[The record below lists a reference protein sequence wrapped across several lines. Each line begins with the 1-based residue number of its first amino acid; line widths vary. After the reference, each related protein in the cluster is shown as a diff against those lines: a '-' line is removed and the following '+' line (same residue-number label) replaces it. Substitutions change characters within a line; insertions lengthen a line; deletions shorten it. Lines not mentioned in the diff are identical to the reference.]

1 MCGIVGFTG
10 VAGAVGILMEGLGN
24 LEYRGYDSAGVS
36 VFSEGKIRTVKA
48 RGRLQNLA
56 DRLKESPLEGS
67 CGIGHTRWATHGE
80 PSDIN
85 AHPHG
90 TEKLSLVH
98 NGIIENYVELRE
110 MLKEKGY
117 SFVSQTDTEVAA
129 KVLDFCYE
137 GDPAAAIRRA
147 SGMMEGA
154 FAFGILFADRPGEIY
169 AVRRGSPLIA
179 ALSPEGNFIT
189 SDVTAVLRHTR
200 RYFTLEPEEIV
211 RLTADSAVVWG
222 ADGKEIQK
230 EILTADWNVEQAQ
243 KGGFPHF
250 MLKEIFEQPQA
261 LDSTIH
267 PRVHTGLPSFASDGI
282 PDGFFRDIDRVQ
294 VIACGTAMHAGMV
307 GRMVIE
313 KLARLPVDVDI
324 ASEFRYRDP
333 ILTPRH
339 LVVVVSQSGETAD
352 TLAALRLSKDR
363 GCPVLAIVNVAG
375 STIAREADH
384 VLYTFAGPEIAVAS
398 TKAYSVQLGVLYLM
412 GIRIA
417 LEKGRVSE
425 EEARALISG
434 LLDTVEKT
442 QKCLEMAEP
451 IRKIAETYRETG
463 SLFFIG
469 RGFDYPLCCE
479 GSLKLKE
486 ISYIHCEAYAA
497 GELKHGTIS
506 LITPGVPVVAL
517 ATQGALLPKTL
528 SNVKEVRARGA
539 SVLLIC
545 RESAHPEEDLFAH
558 RISLP
563 EADDLFM
570 PLLSVIPL
578 QLLSYYAAVC
588 RGCDVDKPRNL
599 AKSVTVE

>member
-10 VAGAVGILMEGLGN
+10 SKQALDMLLEGLGN

-36 VFSEGKIRTVKA
+36 VFCGGAIRTVKA
-48 RGRLQNLA
+48 QGRLQNLREKLA
-56 DRLKESPLEGS
+56 CYPLEGT

-80 PSDIN
+80 PSDQN
-85 AHPHG
+85 AHPHT

-98 NGIIENYVELRE
+98 NGIIENYLELRAE
-110 MLKEKGY
+110 LSQKGY

-129 KVLDFCYE
+129 KVLDSCYD
-137 GDPAAAIRRA
+137 GDPAAAIRKA
-147 SGMMEGA
+147 SSLLEGA
-154 FAFGILFADRPGEIY
+154 FAFGVLFADRPGEVY
-169 AVRRGSPLIA
+169 AIRRGSPLIV
-179 ALSPEGNFIT
+179 ALSEEGNFIT
-189 SDVTAVLRHTR
+189 SDVTAVLRHTH
-200 RYFTLEPEEIV
+200 RYFTLEAEEIV
-211 RLTADSAVVWG
+211 RLTPEGATVWG
-222 ADGKEIQK
+222 PDGGTVEKT
-230 EILTADWNVEQAQ
+230 ILTASWSVEQAQ
-243 KGGFPHF
+243 KSGYPHF
-250 MLKEIFEQPQA
+250 MLKEIYEQPEA
-261 LDSTIH
+261 LKNTVH
-267 PRVHTGLPSFASDGI
+267 PRVLSGLPSFEADGI
-282 PDGFFRDIDRVQ
+282 PDGFFQGFDRVQ

-352 TLAALRLSKDR
+352 TLAALRLAKER

-384 VLYTFAGPEIAVAS
+384 VLYTYAGPEIAVAS
-398 TKAYSVQLGVLYLM
+398 TKAYSVQLGIFYLL

-417 LEKGRVSE
+417 LEKGRIE
-425 EEARALISG
+425 AGEARSLTAE
-434 LLDTVEKT
+434 LLETIGKTVR
-442 QKCLEMAEP
+442 CLELSPALLEIARDYQE
-451 IRKIAETYRETG
+451 IR

-506 LITPGVPVVAL
+506 LVTPGVPVVAL
-517 ATQGALLPKTL
+517 ATQTALLPKTV
-528 SNVKEVRARGA
+528 SNIKEVQARGA
-539 SVLLIC
+539 RVLLIC
-545 RESAHPEEDLFAH
+545 RESAAADPGVYAH
-558 RISLP
+558 RVSLP
-563 EADDLFM
+563 DASDLFM

-578 QLLSYYAAVC
+578 QLLSYHAAVL

>member
-10 VAGAVGILMEGLGN
+10 TAQAAGILMEGLGN
-24 LEYRGYDSAGVS
+24 LEYRGYDSAGIS
-36 VFSEGKIRTVKA
+36 VFSEKGIRTVKA
-48 RGRLQNLA
+48 QGRLKNLA
-56 DRLKESPLEGS
+56 ALLEREPLGGA

-80 PSDIN
+80 PSDVN
-85 AHPHG
+85 AHPHF

-110 MLKEKGY
+110 MLRGKGY
-117 SFVSQTDTEVAA
+117 TFLSQTDTEVAA
-129 KVLDFCYE
+129 KVLDLCYD
-137 GDPAAAIRRA
+137 GDPAGAIRKA
-147 SGMMEGA
+147 SALLEGA

-169 AVRRGSPLIA
+169 AVRRGSPLIV
-179 ALSPEGNFIT
+179 ALGEKGNFIT
-189 SDVTAVLRHTR
+189 SDVTAVLRYTR

-211 RLTADSAVVWG
+211 CLTADSARVW
-222 ADGKEIQK
+222 APDGSEIEK

-250 MLKEIFEQPQA
+250 MLKEIYEQPQA
-261 LDSTIH
+261 LQNTVH
-267 PRVHTGLPSFASDGI
+267 PRAHTGLPSFAADGI
-282 PDGFFRDIDRVQ
+282 PDGFFRGFDRIQ

-307 GRMVIE
+307 GRMIIE

-339 LVVVVSQSGETAD
+339 LVIVVSQSGETAD
-352 TLAALRLSKDR
+352 TLAALRLARER

-375 STIAREADH
+375 STIAREADY
-384 VLYTFAGPEIAVAS
+384 VLYTYAGPEIAVAS
-398 TKAYSVQLGVLYLM
+398 TKAYSVQMGVFYLL

-417 LEKGRVSE
+417 LEKGCIDE
-425 EEARALISG
+425 EQARGLTSDLLEAIG
-434 LLDTVEKT
+434 KT
-442 QKCLEMAEP
+442 GKCLELSEG
-451 IRKIAETYRETG
+451 IRKIAENYREAEH
-463 SLFFIG
+463 LFFIG

-506 LITPGVPVVAL
+506 LVTPGVPVVAL
-517 ATQGALLPKTL
+517 TTQCALMPKTL

-545 RESAHPEEDLFAH
+545 REGALVEEDIFAH

-563 EADDLFM
+563 EVGDLFM

-578 QLLSYYAAVC
+578 QLLSYHAAVL